1 MDRQY
6 ATRVTSHKR
15 YEYDGLK
22 LLRVDEKYD
31 TGGGS
36 IDANDPWRTV
46 EAATYGPGIVG
57 NLLAKRVYT
66 HTNNDATPDATNDYY
81 YAYDHIGN
89 VYMIFDGN
97 GNKVY
102 RFNQDAFGN
111 ELSSPDGPVASN
123 KNLNLS

>member
-36 IDANDPWRTV
+36 IDANDPWRTL

-57 NLLAKRVYT
+57 NLLAKRRL
-66 HTNNDATPDATNDYY
+66 HPHQQRRHARRHERLLLRLRP
-81 YAYDHIGN
+81 H
-89 VYMIFDGN
+89 
-97 GNKVY
+97 
-102 RFNQDAFGN
+102 R
-111 ELSSPDGPVASN
+111 
-123 KNLNLS
+123 